1 MLNLCTSVFHKSS
14 LKNLDG
20 MELAQLLNQLRYRFS
35 ADSKQLARVTGI
47 EQERVLMLLDTF
59 IQR

>member
-1 MLNLCTSVFHKSS
+1 MKIPLNSIGNWDVSQGRK
-14 LKNLDG
+14 KAAANKYI
-20 MELAQLLNQLRYRFS
+20 QLRYRFS

-47 EQERVLMLLDTF
+47 EQERVLMLLDSF